1 MGKIVTDSWF
11 SNIWKSSRRTISQ
24 EPDNPV
30 IGILSLEVS
39 RFMLNIVNIWQYLS
53 DEQIFRLRKE
63 MANSVGI
70 QKLVSEKEDLLMDL
84 ALAEMLENL
93 ERASKS
99 VAILGKKCA
108 DPTYHNLDQV
118 FYDPG
123 EIDPKWCRWNYRIM
137 KMEKKVKRMESF
149 VGATEQMCQEL
160 EVLAEL
166 EQNLRQMRASA
177 DLGEVKVLEFQHKV
191 LRQQQEVQ
199 DLREMS
205 PWVRTYDYT
214 VRLLLRSLFTVVERI
229 KNLYGINQ
237 IGYVEGI
244 KDDEQIHGNYL
255 IHNNSALIQPSINPS
270 KNSLSRFQIHMGRS
284 FSNLGLKNR
293 TFLGCSH
300 SSVICGKQHEMK
312 TKRFAPVGLAGCM
325 GGGCESPILEN
336 YLPSRGS
343 SFRSYH
349 SSQKDTD
356 EKKGTSA
363 LPTLFDILNPKKVPF
378 FISKRRLLNAPPST
392 LGHSALALHYAKVII
407 LIEKLASSPHL
418 ISLDARDELYN
429 MLPVNIRSCLKARL
443 KTFSRTFALSKYDA
457 DDAAQ
462 WTLTLETI
470 LEWLSPLAH
479 NMVRWQSERNFE
491 GQRPFFGSNV
501 LLVQTLYF
509 ANQVKIEAAILELL
523 IGLNFL
529 SRYGSMACDNCL
541 YPRDKIYLDEVD
553 QSLLEFTKADNGSQH
568 H

>member
-1 MGKIVTDSWF
+1 MVGETVTDSWF
-11 SNIWKSSRRTISQ
+11 NNIWNSSRKIILQ
-24 EPDNPV
+24 EPDKPV

-53 DEQIFRLRKE
+53 DEQIFRLREE

-108 DPTYHNLDQV
+108 DPTYHNLDQL
-118 FYDPG
+118 FYDSG
-123 EIDPKWCRWNYRIM
+123 EIDPKWCRWSYRIK
-137 KMEKKVKRMESF
+137 KMEKKVKKMQSF

-166 EQNLRQMRASA
+166 EQNLKRMRASV

-229 KNLYGINQ
+229 KYVYGINQ
-237 IGYVEGI
+237 IGFVEGI

-255 IHNNSALIQPSINPS
+255 IHNNSAVIQPSVNPS
-270 KNSLSRFQIHMGRS
+270 KNSLSRFQIHTGRS
-284 FSNLGLKNR
+284 FLNLSLKNK
-293 TFLGCSH
+293 TFLGGFH
-300 SSVICGKQHEMK
+300 SSILCGKQHEMK
-312 TKRFAPVGLAGCM
+312 TKRFAPVGFSGCV
-325 GGGCESPILEN
+325 GGGRESPIVEN
-336 YLPSRGS
+336 FLPSRGS
-343 SFRSYH
+343 SFRSFD

-356 EKKGTSA
+356 EKK
-363 LPTLFDILNPKKVPF
+363 
-378 FISKRRLLNAPPST
+378 
-392 LGHSALALHYAKVII
+392 ALALHYAKVVI

-443 KTFSRTFALSKYDA
+443 KTFSKTFTLSKYDA
-457 DDAAQ
+457 NDAAQ
-462 WTLTLETI
+462 WTLTLETM

-479 NMVRWQSERNFE
+479 NMVKWQSERNFE

-509 ANQVKIEAAILELL
+509 ANRVQIEAAIVELL
-523 IGLNFL
+523 IGLNYL
-529 SRYGSMACDNCL
+529 SRYGSMAYGNCL
-541 YPRDKIYLDEVD
+541 YPRDTIYYNVVD
-553 QSLLEFTKADNGSQH
+553 QSSLEFTKVDNGS
-568 H
+568 

>member
-1 MGKIVTDSWF
+1 
-11 SNIWKSSRRTISQ
+11 
-24 EPDNPV
+24 
-30 IGILSLEVS
+30 
-39 RFMLNIVNIWQYLS
+39 MLNIVNIWQYLS
-53 DEQIFRLRKE
+53 DEKIFKLREE
-63 MANSVGI
+63 MANSAGI

-118 FYDPG
+118 FYDSG
-123 EIDPKWCRWNYRIM
+123 EIDPKWCRWSYRIK
-137 KMEKKVKRMESF
+137 KMEKKVKRMKSF

-166 EQNLRQMRASA
+166 EQNLKRMRASA

-191 LRQQQEVQ
+191 LRQRQDVQ

-229 KNLYGINQ
+229 KYVYGINQ
-237 IGYVEGI
+237 IGFVEGI
-244 KDDEQIHGNYL
+244 NDDEQIHVNYL
-255 IHNNSALIQPSINPS
+255 IHNNSALIQPSVNPS

-284 FSNLGLKNR
+284 FLNLGLMNK
-293 TFLGCSH
+293 TFRGGFH
-300 SSVICGKQHEMK
+300 SSILCGKQHEMK
-312 TKRFAPVGLAGCM
+312 TKRFAPVGFSGCM
-325 GGGCESPILEN
+325 GGGRESPIVEN
-336 YLPSRGS
+336 YLPSCGS
-343 SFRSYH
+343 SFRSFD

-363 LPTLFDILNPKKVPF
+363 LPTLYDILNPKRVPF
-378 FISKRRLLNAPPST
+378 FISKRRLLNAPPAT
-392 LGHSALALHYAKVII
+392 LGHSALALHYAKVVI

-429 MLPVNIRSCLKARL
+429 MLPVNIRSCLKSRL
-443 KTFSRTFALSKYDA
+443 KTFSKTFTLSKYDA
-457 DDAAQ
+457 NDAAQ

-479 NMVRWQSERNFE
+479 NMVKWQSERNFE
-491 GQRPFFGSNV
+491 GQRPFFGLNV

-509 ANQVKIEAAILELL
+509 ANRVQIEAAIVELL
-523 IGLNFL
+523 IGLNYL
-529 SRYGSMACDNCL
+529 SRYGSMTYGNCL
-541 YPRDKIYLDEVD
+541 YPRDTIYYNVVD
-553 QSLLEFTKADNGSQH
+553 QSSSEFTKVDNGS
-568 H
+568 